1 MGASL
6 PIMRRTDAERR
17 EHELLSPLA
26 AFSDASSGRLVP
38 EEPDE
43 LRTCYQRDRDR
54 IVHCKAFRRLS
65 HKTQVFLAPEG
76 DHYRTR
82 LTHTLEVSQI
92 ARSVARTLRLN
103 EDLTEAIA
111 LGHDL
116 GHTPFGHTGEGAL
129 SRAIARWRGIDPASE
144 EGGRLFRHNEQSA
157 RVVDLLEK
165 GGRGLNLSR
174 EVVDGI
180 VCHTGTQRAATLEG
194 RIVAVAD
201 RVAYVTHD
209 IQDAERAGIIC
220 EDDLPRVVVE
230 RLGASSAD
238 RIATM
243 VSDLVSTSSERGDI
257 AMSEPIWEA
266 MMDLRS
272 WLFHN
277 VYTQSDAKVEEP
289 KANQLVESLFMH
301 YMGHLDEVPGEYRV
315 HDCDA
320 PEVQVADYISGMT
333 DRYAIRDY
341 ERLYLPRAWRR

>member
-1 MGASL
+1 MHAGL
-6 PIMRRTDAERR
+6 PIIARTDAERR
-17 EHELLSPLA
+17 EHEMLSPLA
-26 AFSDASSGRLVP
+26 AFSDASVGRLVP

-54 IVHCKAFRRLS
+54 IIHSKAFRRLS

-92 ARSVARTLRLN
+92 ARSVARPLRLN

-144 EGGRLFRHNEQSA
+144 EGRGLFRHNEQSA

-165 GGRGLNLSR
+165 DGRGLNLSR

-180 VCHTGTQRAATLEG
+180 VCHTGSQRAATLEG
-194 RIVAVAD
+194 RIVAIAD

-209 IQDAERAGIIC
+209 IQDAERAGIID
-220 EDDLPRVVVE
+220 EGDLPSVVCE
-230 RLGASSAD
+230 RLGTSSSD

-243 VSDLVSTSSERGDI
+243 VQDLVATSASRGDI

-266 MMDLRS
+266 MMDLRE

-289 KANQLVESLFMH
+289 KANGLVESLFMH
-301 YMGHLDEVPGEYRV
+301 YMGHLDEVPAEYRV
-315 HDCDA
+315 HNCDA

-341 ERLYLPRAWRR
+341 ERLFLPRAWRR